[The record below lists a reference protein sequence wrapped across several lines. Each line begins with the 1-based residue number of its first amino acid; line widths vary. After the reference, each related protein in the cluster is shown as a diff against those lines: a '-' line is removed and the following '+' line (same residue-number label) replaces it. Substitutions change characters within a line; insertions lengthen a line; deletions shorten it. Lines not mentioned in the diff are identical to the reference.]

1 MAWSQGPQGL
11 GARLGTTVCHAP
23 CVWCAHCFSQIQRH
37 VCTFLSSA
45 FLRGR
50 PTLGLS
56 VGTWEELSSL
66 PAAAVT
72 VPPGGC
78 SVVSIAAVNVFLSW
92 WEVAGSVSTW
102 VSLFSLGEPFIR
114 YSQETLSEAC
124 S

>member
-1 MAWSQGPQGL
+1 MPHVSGVP
-11 GARLGTTVCHAP
+11 TVFHRFSVTCAP
-23 CVWCAHCFSQIQRH
+23 FCPL
-37 VCTFLSSA
+37 LSSVDGPPWGSLSA
-45 FLRGR
+45 RGR
-50 PTLGLS
+50 
-56 VGTWEELSSL
+56 SSALCPL
-66 PAAAVT
+66 PQLLT

-92 WEVAGSVSTW
+92 REVAGSVSTW